1 MKALKTLF
9 LTVAIAVG
17 LANSTKAQN
26 TYTLGLWGANDVSNA
41 AVSGTSNVPMDSLVV
56 NVGDVITFVNAITQN
71 TGQAFTINVANFGG
85 IAPGVSFTYTVL
97 STDVP
102 DILVS
107 GSITGS
113 IVDNVH
119 VKIKVNA
126 PSTTGISKNIE
137 KVEFKA
143 FPNPIVNE
151 LNIQSTGKLGIV
163 VVTNMVGQVVFEKSF
178 EDDNT
183 KIDFS
188 NFDAGVY
195 VVCAGNTKQKFIK
208 Q

>member
-41 AVSGTSNVPMDSLVV
+41 AVSGTSNVPMDSLIV
-56 NVGDVITFVNAITQN
+56 NVGDNITFYNMTGSVQSFNVNAFQSSSL
-71 TGQAFTINVANFGG
+71 AFMST
-85 IAPGVSFTYTVL
+85 FTYVVT

-102 DILVS
+102 DLIVTDNNS
-107 GSITGS
+107 VTF
-113 IVDNVH
+113 VDNIH
-119 VKIKVNA
+119 VKIKVNT
-126 PSTTGISKNIE
+126 PSTTGIKNIE

-143 FPNPIVNE
+143 FPNPILNE